1 MFVQNNYKTII
12 LTLEERSKDIGRRSR
27 RGTIQYD
34 GRAKQRWSWIE
45 AKAKND
51 QNEDLRN

>member
-12 LTLEERSKDIGRRSR
+12 LTLEEQSKGIGRRSR
-27 RGTIQYD
+27 RGTIRYD